1 MSRVCSHCGKL
12 LNQYNA
18 GNLCFPCQEKKL
30 EEKITSSEDI
40 IDAEGFA
47 SILGLANAESVK
59 RLAKKG
65 KLPPRIPVVKKY
77 QWRKNVVEDWIKQE
91 GIGNKDFRMVARGI
105 ASNLRTCR
113 FDPVIRYLSEKI
125 GSIVYGEEAI
135 FGTKAIE
142 LGGEPT
148 ILAKVDRAVAL
159 KILQR
164 LPKEDFPEL
173 TSVTDWADLNYD
185 KITEDL
191 IVRLEAYF

>member
-1 MSRVCSHCGKL
+1 MSRVCSHCGKP
-12 LNQYNA
+12 LNQYNT

-30 EEKITSSEDI
+30 EEKTASGEDI

-47 SILGLANAESVK
+47 SILGLTNAESVK

-77 QWRKNVVEDWIKQE
+77 QWRKSAVEDWMKQE
-91 GIGNKDFRMVARGI
+91 GISNKDFRMVARGI

-125 GSIVYGEEAI
+125 GGHVYGEEAI
-135 FGTKAIE
+135 LGTKAIE

-148 ILAKVDRAVAL
+148 ILAKVDRAVAS
-159 KILQR
+159 KMLQR